1 MADEQRVSELFDP
14 ALRRL
19 GVRRAVREVQLQE
32 AFAEVVGPAVAPL
45 CRALSLERGA
55 LLVATA
61 HTALAHQLQMEAPR
75 IIHALNQRVGDGT
88 VKRLRF
94 TALSGGG
101 GSAAG
106 R

>member
-1 MADEQRVSELFDP
+1 MADETRLSDILDP

-19 GVRRAVREVQLQE
+19 GVRRAVREAQLQE
-32 AFAEVVGPAVAPL
+32 AFVEVVGPAVAPL
-45 CRALSLERGA
+45 CRALSLDRGA

-61 HTALAHQLQMEAPR
+61 HTALAHQLQLEAPR
-75 IIHALNQRVGDGT
+75 IIHALNERVGEGT

-94 TALSGGG
+94 TALSNPN
-101 GSAAG
+101 

>member
-1 MADEQRVSELFDP
+1 MADEQRISDILDP

-19 GVRRAVREVQLQE
+19 GIRRAVREVQLQD

-45 CRALSLERGA
+45 CRALSLDRGA

-61 HTALAHQLQMEAPR
+61 HTALAHQLQLEAPR
-75 IIHALNQRVGDGT
+75 IIHALNQRVGDNT

-94 TALSGGG
+94 TALSDKP
-101 GSAAG
+101 

>member
-1 MADEQRVSELFDP
+1 MADEHRISDLFDP

-45 CRALSLERGA
+45 CRALSLDRGA
-55 LLVATA
+55 LLVATQ
-61 HTALAHQLQMEAPR
+61 HTALAHQLQLEAPR
-75 IIHALNQRVGDGT
+75 IIHALNQRVGEGT

-94 TALSGGG
+94 TAMSK
-101 GSAAG
+101 

>member
-1 MADEQRVSELFDP
+1 MSDEQRLSDIFDP
-14 ALRRL
+14 ALRRM
-19 GVRRAVREVQLQE
+19 GIRRAVREVQLQD

-45 CRALSLERGA
+45 CRAVSLDRGA

-75 IIHALNQRVGDGT
+75 IIHALNQRVGEGT

-94 TALSGGG
+94 SAL
-101 GSAAG
+101 G
-106 R
+106 RDTKR

>member
-1 MADEQRVSELFDP
+1 MADETRLSDILDP

-32 AFAEVVGPAVAPL
+32 VFAEVVGPAVAPL
-45 CRALSLERGA
+45 CRALSLDRGA

-61 HTALAHQLQMEAPR
+61 HTALAHQLQLEAPR
-75 IIHALNQRVGDGT
+75 IIHALNQRVGEGT

-94 TALSGGG
+94 TALSKPSG
-101 GSAAG
+101 
-106 R
+106 

>member
-1 MADEQRVSELFDP
+1 MPEEKRISELFEP
-14 ALRRL
+14 ALRRM
-19 GVRRAVREVQLQE
+19 GVRRAVRQVQVQD

-61 HTALAHQLQMEAPR
+61 HTALSQQLQMEGPR
-75 IIHALNQRVGDGT
+75 IIAALNARVGEGT

-94 TALSGGG
+94 TALSEPH
-101 GSAAG
+101 
-106 R
+106 RR